1 MWLCVIA
8 FCPGWRKNGAI
19 HIPALINSFHNGGV
33 AYASSSAPLG
43 YAKALVCHTTP
54 PVCCLLFGGYP
65 FAVIGGVVPVC
76 IEAFYCK
83 TIGITVRDCP
93 ISESR
98 EIVLPLSAYFDAA
111 PAVIRIILA
120 TGVKAPVFDAA
131 PYLKQPGSG
140 LAVLCVFPISF
151 RGCLSQKATA
161 GFYISGAQAH
171 CSSYCHA
178 TAVAFA
184 MPRGTTPRVFGAGD
198 NSKTGKALPG
208 KVNKF
213 HLDYLCFSRSD
224 RIARRYR
231 SELRYFGSYPSR
243 FSCIAQA
250 RIHVK
255 EVRV

>member
-8 FCPGWRKNGAI
+8 FCPGWRKNGAL

-65 FAVIGGVVPVC
+65 FAVIGGIVPVC
-76 IEAFYCK
+76 IDAFYCK

-98 EIVLPLSAYFDAA
+98 EIVLPLSAYFDAE
-111 PAVIRIILA
+111 PAVIRIIL
-120 TGVKAPVFDAA
+120 
-131 PYLKQPGSG
+131 
-140 LAVLCVFPISF
+140 ISF

-161 GFYISGAQAH
+161 GLYISGAKAH